1 MLENLLKIE
10 KKSLKIVSLV
20 KNLAIQAQSLLR
32 ANKPFAGKF
41 AKDWKKI
48 TENSLI
54 REKSSITGPKS
65 ALKIW
70 DIDLLANED
79 SNFGSIFLEFE

>member
-1 MLENLLKIE
+1 MFKTIWFEVIWRNLSKHSGKEKQNIMDE
-10 KKSLKIVSLV
+10 QNKKSTLRAFAS
-20 KNLAIQAQSLLR
+20 R

-65 ALKIW
+65 ALKIS
-70 DIDLLANED
+70 D
-79 SNFGSIFLEFE
+79 STYLQMKI

>member
-1 MLENLLKIE
+1 MTIF
-10 KKSLKIVSLV
+10 KKRAGEGAS
-20 KNLAIQAQSLLR
+20 R

-41 AKDWKKI
+41 AKRLKKI

-65 ALKIW
+65 ALKIS
-70 DIDLLANED
+70 D
-79 SNFGSIFLEFE
+79 STYLQMKTQILDQCF

>member
-1 MLENLLKIE
+1 MTFWTFYK
-10 KKSLKIVSLV
+10 
-20 KNLAIQAQSLLR
+20 
-32 ANKPFAGKF
+32 AGKF

-65 ALKIW
+65 ALKTRLTCKW
-70 DIDLLANED
+70 RL
-79 SNFGSIFLEFE
+79 NFGSMFLEFELMIAKCIATFSRNYYRKKSNLKDTGNF